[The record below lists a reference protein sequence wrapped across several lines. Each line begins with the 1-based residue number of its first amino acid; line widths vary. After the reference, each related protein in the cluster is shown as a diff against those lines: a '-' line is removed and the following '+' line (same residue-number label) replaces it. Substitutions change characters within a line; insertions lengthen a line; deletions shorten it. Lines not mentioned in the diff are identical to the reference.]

1 MNTNNSLSF
10 LVLFVTVFA
19 CIGACVVADDPI
31 DENETPN
38 ITSNTSSSDLDSDE
52 IISNLTVEEDKNAGN
67 LSANQTG
74 ESVPGNL
81 TISDETLNATEI
93 ESSPAQ
99 VYSGTEHPNEE
110 TDVKSSTPTGDPL
123 LGSYAQGGVSID
135 IGASLME
142 GRGNSLNA
150 SSELTL
156 KDHTSANGYIRTIQ
170 KDFRY
175 MGNTDAEESI

>member
-10 LVLFVTVFA
+10 LVLFVTVLA
-19 CIGACVVADDPI
+19 CIGSCVVADDLI
-31 DENETPN
+31 YENGTPN
-38 ITSNTSSSDLDSDE
+38 ITSNISASDSDE
-52 IISNLTVEEDKNAGN
+52 PISNLTVEGDGNAGN
-67 LSANQTG
+67 LSANQT
-74 ESVPGNL
+74 ESVPGNSSL
-81 TISDETLNATEI
+81 PDGTQNETKIETI
-93 ESSPAQ
+93 PVQ

-142 GRGNSLNA
+142 CRGNSLNA

-175 MGNTDAEESI
+175 MGSTDTEESI

>member
-10 LVLFVTVFA
+10 LVFFITAIVCLV
-19 CIGACVVADDPI
+19 ACVVADDPVY
-31 DENETPN
+31 ENV
-38 ITSNTSSSDLDSDE
+38 TSNTTSNISVSDSDDL
-52 IISNLTVEEDKNAGN
+52 ISNLTSDSLSGN
-67 LSANQTG
+67 ST
-74 ESVPGNL
+74 SP
-81 TISDETLNATEI
+81 DETLNTTENGTN
-93 ESSPAQ
+93 PVQ

-156 KDHTSANGYIRTIQ
+156 KDHTGANGYIRTIQ

-175 MGNTDAEESI
+175 MGSTDAEESI